1 MTDLVWGDLEA
12 AQWGASLLLLLFGFI
27 WLGLWRRSRLHALA
41 AQGPLPSIL
50 DSRGG
55 GRLALRATLILLSAA
70 FIVVAMMRPQH
81 GSRATELKNLG
92 IDIAVVLDASKS
104 MKVADVVPDRLRAA
118 KLEIHELLQGLSGG
132 RVGLIPFAGLAFV
145 QTPLTSDFDVI
156 TTYLNDLQ
164 VEDMP
169 RGGTAIGGAMVEA
182 LKSLVPAEILE
193 GTLAETA
200 ESQIA
205 RPPTT
210 EDAEAV
216 PEFTGSKH
224 KVMIIF
230 TDGEDHEGEPMA
242 VAELAAKLGI
252 RIFTVGVGTAQG
264 RPVPLINGEGMVTG
278 TMKAA
283 DGNTPLFSELN
294 EQLLREV
301 ATSTKGRY
309 FNLGPQGIGP
319 GLKKSIDALEKAEYE
334 ATFKHLRN
342 DRFQLALGPALVLLI
357 IEAFLSGRRRRRGQF
372 LSSRGTG

>member
-1 MTDLVWGDLEA
+1 MTDLVWGDLGA
-12 AQWGASLLLLLFGFI
+12 AQWGASLLLLLFGFV
-27 WLGLWRRSRLHALA
+27 WLGLWRRSRMQALA

-92 IDIAVVLDASKS
+92 IDIALVLDASKS
-104 MKVADVVPDRLRAA
+104 MKVADVVPDRLSAA
-118 KLEIHELLQGLSGG
+118 KLEIHELLKGLTGG
-132 RVGLIPFAGLAFV
+132 RIGLIPFAGLAFV

-182 LKSLVPAEILE
+182 LKALVPADALA
-193 GTLAETA
+193 GTLAE
-200 ESQIA
+200 SS
-205 RPPTT
+205 
-210 EDAEAV
+210 EDSSGQAQQPAV
-216 PEFTGSKH
+216 GEGVPAFTGSKH
-224 KVMIIF
+224 KVIILF
-230 TDGEDHEGEPMA
+230 TDGEDHEGDPMA

-264 RPVPLINGEGMVTG
+264 RPVPLVNSEGMVTG

-294 EQLLREV
+294 ERLLRDV
-301 ATSTKGRY
+301 AQSTKGRY

-319 GLKKSIDALEKAEYE
+319 GLRKAIDEQEKAEYE

-342 DRFQLALGPALVLLI
+342 DRFQLALGPALALLV
-357 IEAFLSGRRRRRGQF
+357 IEAFLSGRRRRRFQF
-372 LSSRGTG
+372 HSSRRTG